1 MSRYYDIVGGL
12 YTHLANNND
21 VAYFTVDAAA
31 NGVKVAVTSTSKTI
45 RILKAG
51 VYEITATANV
61 NFRAYA
67 PGNAS
72 PTAAT
77 NTAAD
82 NNGVFL
88 ANVVYSKKLEADQ
101 TITVIT
107 SSTASLLLV
116 PVELK

>member
-1 MSRYYDIVGGL
+1 MSRYYDTVGGL

-21 VAYFTVDAAA
+21 IAYFTVDGNA

-45 RILKAG
+45 RILKSG

-77 NTAAD
+77 NTASD

-88 ANVVYSKKLEADQ
+88 ANAVYNKKLEQDQ

-107 SSTASLLLV
+107 SSTAGLV
-116 PVELK
+116 LAPVELK

>member
-1 MSRYYDIVGGL
+1 MSRYYDTVGGL

-21 VAYFTVDAAA
+21 VANFTVDAAA
-31 NGVKVAVTSTSKTI
+31 NGVKVAVTSSSKII

-61 NFRAYA
+61 NFRAYP

-88 ANVVYSKKLEADQ
+88 ANVVYNKKLEADQ

-116 PVELK
+116 PVEFN